1 MAILSHVFGLYLN
14 APTSLIQGGFFFYP
28 HPFSP
33 SHARARKNP
42 RREIIFS
49 LKRSA
54 KREAEG

>member
-1 MAILSHVFGLYLN
+1 MIILFY
-14 APTSLIQGGFFFYP
+14 APTSLTQGGFSFIP
-28 HPFSP
+28 LAH
-33 SHARARKNP
+33 KNP